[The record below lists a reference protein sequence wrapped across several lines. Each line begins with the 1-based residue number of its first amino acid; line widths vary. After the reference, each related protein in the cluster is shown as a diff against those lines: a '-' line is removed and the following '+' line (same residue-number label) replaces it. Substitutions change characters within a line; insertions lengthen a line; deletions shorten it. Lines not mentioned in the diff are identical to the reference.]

1 MTLTNAAIT
10 NNRTTWILF
19 AVLLLAGL
27 QAFKDLPRAYDPG
40 FIIRAAQVVTYLPGA
55 SSDRMEELVTNQ
67 IEQVI
72 QEIPE
77 LDFVTSTSKT
87 GVSIVVANIKENYTS
102 MRPIWDDLRR
112 KIQAVT
118 PDLPEGI
125 VGPIVNDEFGDVY
138 GIVIALT
145 AEGYT
150 YSEMKTIADNARDDL
165 LSLEDAAKID
175 LLGIQDERVFVEYDN
190 AKLAELNLSPGILSS
205 MIKSRNIIVPGGSI
219 VIGNERIELEPSGN
233 FETVEDIGNTILP
246 IPGSKNVV
254 YLRDIAQVTSGYV
267 DPPSSLVRFKGED
280 AIGIAISMREG
291 GNNIEL
297 GEQVRHELFR
307 LAQEYPIGVDFNVV
321 NFSPKEVDDKV
332 KGFVVNLLQAIAVVA
347 AVMLLSLGLRTGLI
361 VSLLI
366 PASMLAA
373 LLLMINLEIGLD
385 QISLAALIIALG
397 MLVDNG
403 IVMSESILVQMKEGK
418 SPMDSALSSAN
429 ELKMSLL
436 TSSLTTAAAFLPI
449 YLAESA
455 VGEFTASLFKVVT
468 ITLLCSW
475 LISMTVVPMLCVYFL
490 RVGNGV
496 SSESS
501 KVQQLYERFLRVC
514 LRFRFLVLLSVAG
527 AFVGAVLLMQQVPK
541 IFFPPSDRLYFKMEV
556 EFPIGADIQATAS
569 MTAAFDRF
577 LGQNLKVSEK
587 RASGVTSWISYI
599 GQGGPRFVLNHTP
612 EPASPNYSLFV
623 INVTD
628 QYVIDES
635 MSALDEFAINTFP
648 DLKITL
654 KRIENGTPVKN
665 PVEYRL
671 YADDVDTLFERA
683 ELLKAKMASVPELR
697 NIVDNWGIQ
706 SKKFE
711 VVVDQTRARR
721 AGISSEDIAVSL
733 QTGLSGLELTE
744 YRRGED
750 IIPVMLRSQA
760 ADRQD
765 IAKLEGLSVYVQST
779 GESLPLKQVADLR
792 LIWEPAKILRR
803 DRKKSITIGAQLTG
817 DATAIEGFSKVTPWL
832 EEQATSWELGSGF
845 ELGGEIES
853 SGKANDS
860 ITEKLPI
867 AAFIILI
874 LLVAQFNSLRKPA
887 IILVTIPLG
896 FIGVS
901 VGLFLANSFFG
912 FMTLLGVISLAGIVI
927 NNAIVLLERIDL
939 EIEENG
945 LDPFDAIL
953 SAGKRRLRPILLT
966 TATTVLGMLPLY
978 FGGGLMWE
986 PMAVAIIAGL
996 LFSTLLTLVLVPVLY
1011 SLLYRVTECN

>member
-10 NNRTTWILF
+10 NNRTTWVLF
-19 AVLLLAGL
+19 IVLMLAGL

-55 SSDRMEELVTNQ
+55 SPDRMEELVTNQ
-67 IEQVI
+67 IEQVV

-87 GVSIVVANIKENYTS
+87 GVSIVVANIKENYTN

-118 PDLPEGI
+118 PDLPEG
-125 VGPIVNDEFGDVY
+125 VEGPIVNDEFGDVY

-145 AEGYT
+145 AEGYS
-150 YSEMKTIADNARDDL
+150 YAEMKTIADNARDDL
-165 LSLEDAAKID
+165 LGLEDAAKID

-190 AKLAELNLSPGILSS
+190 AKLTELNLSPTILSS

-233 FETVEDIGNTILP
+233 FETVDDIGNTILP

-254 YLRDIAQVTSGYV
+254 YLRDIARIKSGYV

-297 GEQVRHELFR
+297 GNQVRMELAR
-307 LAQEYPIGVDFNVV
+307 LAQQYPIGVDFNVV
-321 NFSPKEVDDKV
+321 NFSPQEVDDKV

-373 LLLMINLEIGLD
+373 LLVMLNLEIGLD

-403 IVMSESILVQMKEGK
+403 IVMSESILVQMNEGK
-418 SPMDSALSSAN
+418 SPIESAISSAN

-475 LISMTVVPMLCVYFL
+475 IISMTVIPMLCVYFL
-490 RVGNGV
+490 RA
-496 SSESS
+496 SHSEEPENLRLQMS
-501 KVQQLYERFLRVC
+501 YERFLRVC
-514 LRFRFLVLLSVAG
+514 LRFRFMVLIGVAG
-527 AFVGAVLLMQQVPK
+527 AFIGAVFLMQQVPK
-541 IFFPPSDRLYFKMEV
+541 IFFPPSDRLYFKMEL
-556 EFPIGADIQATAS
+556 EFPIGADINATAA
-569 MTAAFDRF
+569 MTSAFDRF
-577 LGQNLKVSEK
+577 LAQNLKASEL
-587 RASGVTSWISYI
+587 RESGVTSWISYI

-612 EPASPNYSLFV
+612 EPASPNYSLFI
-623 INVTD
+623 INVTGEE
-628 QYVIDES
+628 VIEES
-635 MSALDEFAINTFP
+635 MRALDDFAINNFP
-648 DLKITL
+648 DLKVTL

-671 YADDVDTLFERA
+671 YAKDLDTLFERT
-683 ELLKAKMASVPELR
+683 EELKAKMATVPELR
-697 NIVDNWGIQ
+697 NIVDDWGIQ

-711 VVVDQTRARR
+711 VVVDQARARR

-803 DRKKSITIGAQLTG
+803 DRNKSITVGAQLVG
-817 DATAIEGFSKVTPWL
+817 NATAIEGFSKVTPWL
-832 EEQATSWELGSGF
+832 EEQAASWEVGSGF
-845 ELGGEIES
+845 ELGGEFES
-853 SGKANDS
+853 SGKANAS
-860 ITEKLPI
+860 IAEKLPI

-874 LLVAQFNSLRKPA
+874 LLVAQFNSIRKPA

-896 FIGVS
+896 FVGVS
-901 VGLFLANSFFG
+901 LGLFFANSFFG

-939 EIEENG
+939 EIEDNG
-945 LDPFDAIL
+945 LDPFEAIL

>member
-10 NNRTTWILF
+10 NNRTTWVLF
-19 AVLLLAGL
+19 IVLMLAGL

-67 IEQVI
+67 IEQVV

-112 KIQAVT
+112 KVQAVT

-145 AEGYT
+145 AEGYS

-190 AKLAELNLSPGILSS
+190 AKLTELNLSPVILSS

-233 FETVEDIGNTILP
+233 FETVDDIGNTILP

-254 YLRDIAQVTSGYV
+254 YLRDIARIKTGYV

-280 AIGIAISMREG
+280 AIGIAISMRDG

-297 GEQVRHELFR
+297 GNQVRQELAR

-332 KGFVVNLLQAIAVVA
+332 KGFVLNLLQAIAVVA
-347 AVMLLSLGLRTGLI
+347 AVMLLSLGFRTGLI

-373 LLLMINLEIGLD
+373 LLVMINLEIGLD

-418 SPMDSALSSAN
+418 SPMDSAISSAN

-475 LISMTVVPMLCVYFL
+475 LISMTVIPMLCVYFL
-490 RVGNGV
+490 RVGNSV
-496 SSESS
+496 ESEPSRS
-501 KVQQLYERFLRVC
+501 QQLYEKFLRVC
-514 LRFRFLVLLSVAG
+514 LRFRFAVLVCVVG
-527 AFVGAVLLMQQVPK
+527 AFIGAGLLMQQVPK

-556 EFPIGADIQATAS
+556 EFPIGADIEATAR

-577 LGQNLKVSEK
+577 LSQNLEVSEA
-587 RASGVTSWISYI
+587 RSSGVTSWISYV

-612 EPASPNYSLFV
+612 EPASPNYSLFI
-623 INVTD
+623 INVSD
-628 QYVIDES
+628 QNVIEES
-635 MSALDEFAINTFP
+635 MRALDEFAINTFP

-671 YADDVDTLFERA
+671 YAKDVATLFDRA
-683 ELLKAKMASVPELR
+683 DQLKAKMASIPELR
-697 NIVDNWGIQ
+697 NIVDDWGIQ

-803 DRKKSITIGAQLTG
+803 DRNKSITIGAQLAG

-832 EEQATSWELGSGF
+832 EEQAANWELGSGF

-860 ITEKLPI
+860 ITEKLPV

-939 EIEENG
+939 EIEDNG
-945 LDPFDAIL
+945 LDPFEAIL

>member
-19 AVLLLAGL
+19 AVLMLAGV

-67 IEQVI
+67 IEQVV

-125 VGPIVNDEFGDVY
+125 IGPVVNDEFGDVY

-165 LSLEDAAKID
+165 LNLEDAAKID

-190 AKLAELNLSPGILSS
+190 AKLTELNLSPAILSS

-233 FETVEDIGNTILP
+233 FETVDDIGNTILP

-254 YLRDIAQVTSGYV
+254 YLRDIARVKSGYV

-297 GEQVRHELFR
+297 GNQVQRELAR
-307 LAQEYPIGVDFNVV
+307 LSQEYPIGVDFNVV

-332 KGFVVNLLQAIAVVA
+332 KGFVLNLLQAIAVVA

-373 LLLMINLEIGLD
+373 LLVMINLEIGLD

-418 SPMDSALSSAN
+418 SPMESALSSAN

-475 LISMTVVPMLCVYFL
+475 LISMTVVPMLCVHFL
-490 RVGNGV
+490 KVDDHVG
-496 SSESS
+496 SESS
-501 KVQQLYERFLRVC
+501 AWQQRYERFLRVC
-514 LRFRFLVLLSVAG
+514 LRYRSLVLVGIAG

-556 EFPIGADIQATAS
+556 EFPIGADIEATAS
-569 MTAAFDRF
+569 MTALFDRF
-577 LGQNLKVSEK
+577 LEKNLEVNEE
-587 RASGVTSWISYI
+587 RDSGVTSWVSYI

-612 EPASPNYSLFV
+612 EPASPNYSLFI
-623 INVTD
+623 INVSD
-628 QYVIDES
+628 QSVIDES
-635 MSALDEFAINTFP
+635 MRALDEFAINTFP

-671 YADDVDTLFERA
+671 YADDVETLFERA
-683 ELLKAKMASVPELR
+683 NQLKAKMASVPELR
-697 NIVDNWGIQ
+697 NIVDDWGIQ

-711 VVVDQTRARR
+711 VVIDQARARR

-765 IAKLEGLSVYVQST
+765 IAKLEGLSVYVQSS

-817 DATAIEGFSKVTPWL
+817 DATAIEGFSRVTPWL
-832 EEQATSWELGSGF
+832 EKQAKKWELGSGF

-860 ITEKLPI
+860 ITEKLPV

-874 LLVAQFNSLRKPA
+874 LLVAQFNSLRKSA

-939 EIEENG
+939 EIEDNG
-945 LDPFDAIL
+945 LAPFEAIL

-996 LFSTLLTLVLVPVLY
+996 LFSTVLTLVLVPVLY